1 MLCFFK
7 QFRKYLWFVV
17 VHSASIAAEQ
27 WVCSLHPIC
36 SLLALTFSSDFVV
49 LLIRDLTTLQFF
61 KACDFSHYSPTHFI
75 FLSAFEDA
83 SFLVI

>member
-1 MLCFFK
+1 M
-7 QFRKYLWFVV
+7 WFVV